1 MGASHVV
8 RLNGSYAAG
17 LLTGTFFLRYGIVR
31 TDGLALSALD
41 AFILIYVGFPP
52 YHGNR
57 VFGADLYTGV
67 GKAALAHVADL
78 VPSFLAGL
86 AGRRN
91 DLHKRGLVIF
101 VGYIAGFHA
110 SGQMH
115 RLILRAQRQS
125 HGKSETLAH
134 DRAGTVD
141 AFSVFLGL
149 FIYHLIWNGFHIV
162 IQRVSVG
169 FKSKPCHFLEY
180 SSS

>member
-1 MGASHVV
+1 MEIASLGQTSMGE
-8 RLNGSYAAG
+8 
-17 LLTGTFFLRYGIVR
+17 
-31 TDGLALSALD
+31 
-41 AFILIYVGFPP
+41 
-52 YHGNR
+52 
-57 VFGADLYTGV
+57 
-67 GKAALAHVADL
+67 AALAHVADL

-125 HGKSETLAH
+125 HGKPETLAH

-141 AFSVFLGL
+141 AFSISGSL
-149 FIYHLIWNGFHIV
+149 HLPSYMEWLPYRHSAC
-162 IQRVSVG
+162 QRW
-169 FKSKPCHFLEY
+169 L
-180 SSS
+180 